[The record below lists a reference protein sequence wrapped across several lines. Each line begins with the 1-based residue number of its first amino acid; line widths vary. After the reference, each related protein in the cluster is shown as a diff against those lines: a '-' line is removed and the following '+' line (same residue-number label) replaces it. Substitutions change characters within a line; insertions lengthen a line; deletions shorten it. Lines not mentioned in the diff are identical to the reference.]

1 MNIEKIKNF
10 SKDEQKELEY
20 FEMLRNVIVE
30 RDSEEL
36 DEGIDL
42 VVGRKFATKIDL
54 LLNLV
59 ITLEEDKEE
68 LKKQEATQRKI
79 NELLVQRYSNSIS
92 VQKVKDKIE
101 ELDEMI
107 NQISKGNL
115 QKYTV
120 GEIIC
125 FKKILKELLE
135 GDD

>member
-1 MNIEKIKNF
+1 MEAFTIVVL
-10 SKDEQKELEY
+10 KE
-20 FEMLRNVIVE
+20 I
-30 RDSEEL
+30 
-36 DEGIDL
+36 I
-42 VVGRKFATKIDL
+42 I
-54 LLNLV
+54 
-59 ITLEEDKEE
+59 I
-68 LKKQEATQRKI
+68 
-79 NELLVQRYSNSIS
+79 YSNSIS

>member
-10 SKDEQKELEY
+10 SKEEQKALEY

-30 RDSEEL
+30 RDS
-36 DEGIDL
+36 
-42 VVGRKFATKIDL
+42 
-54 LLNLV
+54 
-59 ITLEEDKEE
+59 
-68 LKKQEATQRKI
+68 
-79 NELLVQRYSNSIS
+79 
-92 VQKVKDKIE
+92 E